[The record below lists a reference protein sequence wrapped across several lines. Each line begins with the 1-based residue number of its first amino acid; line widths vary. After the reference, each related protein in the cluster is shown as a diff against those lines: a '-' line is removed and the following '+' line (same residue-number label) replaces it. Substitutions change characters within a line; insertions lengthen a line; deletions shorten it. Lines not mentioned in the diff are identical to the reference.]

1 MDANPN
7 QGATVAG
14 AAKRIASLFSEPQ
27 EPTEPKAS
35 PEPQSRQAEAP
46 AETLKGTEETPQS
59 DTKPESRRVKAKLDD
74 FDIELEV
81 LTEGVDLDLIP
92 KGLMMEA
99 DYRKKTT
106 EVANRRKAL
115 EEQEHKLQEQLKDLE
130 SMLYGEKAELE
141 SPEMLELKQDD
152 PGEYLRRVE
161 SFNKKHEK
169 AKKYKEQTQKKLLE
183 KQNEI
188 IKKEIESYSEII
200 PEWHDESVKNA
211 DFKEMASYL
220 KEIGFSDEEL
230 GSIYDRRL
238 VKAFRDAAKLN
249 KVKKAQI
256 ENKRVKTAPKTQR
269 PGTSDKPVQQDT
281 TARER
286 LKKTG
291 RIQDAQQAFKQFL
304 GG

>member
-7 QGATVAG
+7 QGATVSG
-14 AAKRIASLFSEPQ
+14 AAKRIASLFSEPK

-35 PEPQSRQAEAP
+35 QEPESRQAEAP
-46 AETLKGTEETPQS
+46 AETNKGTEETPQS

-74 FDIELEV
+74 FDVELEV
-81 LTEGVDLDLIP
+81 LTDGVDLDLIP

-115 EEQEHKLQEQLKDLE
+115 EEQEQKLQEQLKDLE
-130 SMLYGEKAELE
+130 SMLYGEKVELE

-152 PGEYLRRVE
+152 PGEYLKRVE
-161 SFNKKHEK
+161 SFNKKQEK

-188 IKKEIESYSEII
+188 IKKEIESYAEII
-200 PEWHDESVKNA
+200 PEWHDQSVK
-211 DFKEMASYL
+211 DKDVKDMASYL
-220 KEIGFSDEEL
+220 KDIGFSDEEL

-238 VKAFRDAAKLN
+238 VKAFRDASKLN
-249 KVKKAQI
+249 SVKKAQL
-256 ENKRVKTAPKTQR
+256 ENKRVKAAPRTQK
-269 PGTSDKPVQQDT
+269 PGHGDKPVKQDT
-281 TARER
+281 SARDR

-291 RIQDAQQAFKQFL
+291 RLQDAQQAFRQFL
-304 GG
+304 GE